1 MMQDQED
8 DLIKSWQ
15 KAEEQ
20 SELSQE
26 MLFQD
31 ADYDIFETRKKKF
44 VLKDEYINSIKS
56 IRSLMVLLKR
66 SNKQRDILREHT
78 SLAPIIDVPTCWNST
93 LAMLK
98 RYIRIGKS
106 LRKAAIDSPE
116 IRSKMVQ
123 DEKSIKAIKGLII
136 MLEPFDRATKLLSK
150 HGVNLHSADIIL
162 EMLLKKLE
170 KFLRLRSRTIFK
182 IRERRNVWSD
192 IVLYLKDDTE
202 DITLYEQPA
211 DSEIIKL
218 YEQVNF

>member
-1 MMQDQED
+1 MQDQED

>member
-78 SLAPIIDVPTCWNST
+78 SLAPIIDVPTCWNSK

>member
-1 MMQDQED
+1 MQDQED

-56 IRSLMVLLKR
+56 IRLLMVLLKR